1 MNRLFVALPIDKDV
15 QELLYPTYEYL
26 LSQDYML
33 KTVSPENYHITVKF
47 LGECEGNVA
56 NAIEST
62 FLGITIPQGEIPYTV
77 KGLGTFPDIK
87 KPSVLW
93 AGLDTDQ
100 NRISQIHKAVDSY
113 ASNFKFKEEREE
125 FIPHITLARI
135 RKGRKIAG
143 DLLKYIET
151 NDAITYG
158 QSTFKK
164 LSLYS
169 SKLTPDGPVYSEI
182 KSIKL

>member
-1 MNRLFVALPIDKDV
+1 MNRLFVALPVDKDIK
-15 QELLYPTYEYL
+15 ELLYPTYEYL
-26 LSQDYML
+26 LSQDNLL
-33 KTVSPENYHITVKF
+33 KTVSPDNYHITVKF
-47 LGECEGNVA
+47 LGECEGNIA

-77 KGLGTFPDIK
+77 KGLGAFPDIK

-93 AGLDTDQ
+93 AGLSTDKD
-100 NRISQIHKAVDSY
+100 RISQIHKAVDKFS
-113 ASNFKFKEEREE
+113 SNFKFKEEKEE
-125 FIPHITLARI
+125 FIPHITLARV
-135 RKGRKIAG
+135 RRGRKIAG
-143 DLLKYIET
+143 DLLKYIEK
-151 NDAITYG
+151 NEAVTYG
-158 QSTFKK
+158 QSAFTK